1 MCLAIPG
8 QVVELKEDHMAVVD
22 YGGTRREANVMYVQ
36 PKLGDWVVVHAG
48 FALQILDEEEAMET
62 LALWDEALEIF
73 ERETAG

>member
-22 YGGTRREANVMYVQ
+22 YGGTRRDANIMYVQ
-36 PKLGDWVVVHAG
+36 AKVGDWVIVHAG
-48 FALQILDEEEAMET
+48 FALQILDEEEAKET

-73 ERETAG
+73 NQEMAG